1 MAISSPQMLTTATL
15 TEERYSDPHEDV
27 DAIRPARGLI
37 HGTALG
43 LAVWIVLGVIAL
55 AVF

>member
-1 MAISSPQMLTTATL
+1 MVISSSQTL
-15 TEERYSDPHEDV
+15 TPTTLAEERNSDLHEDV

-37 HGTALG
+37 YGSALG
-43 LAVWIVLGVIAL
+43 LAVWIVLGVAAL

>member
-1 MAISSPQMLTTATL
+1 MAISSSQMQTPASL
-15 TEERYSDPHEDV
+15 TEERYSDLHEDV

-37 HGTALG
+37 YGAALG